1 LTNSDSLDIKIL
13 VFVLLEPKEGEV
25 MATATMIV
33 RHRVANYADWRA
45 VYDSAEDLRQR
56 HGSFNAEVLIDP
68 NDKQEVFVLHR
79 FPTVEQAEAFAGSD
93 ELREAMTRA
102 GVSGAPRIEFAV
114 EA

>member
-1 LTNSDSLDIKIL
+1 
-13 VFVLLEPKEGEV
+13 

-33 RHRVANYADWRA
+33 RHRVADYAAWRA
-45 VYDSAEDLRQR
+45 AYDSAEDLRQR

-68 NDKQEVFVLHR
+68 HDKQEVFVLQR
-79 FPTVEQAEAFAGSD
+79 FPTLEQAEAFAGSD
-93 ELREAMTRA
+93 ELREAMSRG